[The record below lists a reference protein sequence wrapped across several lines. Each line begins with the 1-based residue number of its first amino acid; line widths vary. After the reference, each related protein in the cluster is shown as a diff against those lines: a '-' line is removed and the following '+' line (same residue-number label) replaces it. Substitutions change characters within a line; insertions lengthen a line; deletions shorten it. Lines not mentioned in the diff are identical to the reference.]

1 MRTGRR
7 AELLLEMAMR
17 RLGFVF
23 VLMTVLLLSACN
35 LTRSPAASNPSV
47 TEIPLVIASPTFV
60 FDRSTVT
67 LTAPVPLTPVTGPIE
82 GINPACPP
90 PPGWI
95 PYAVQAGDSLGLL
108 AMQTN
113 SSIGELVTANCLAD
127 PDQIYSGQVLFL
139 PRQPAP
145 QG

>member
-1 MRTGRR
+1 
-7 AELLLEMAMR
+7 MR
-17 RLGFVF
+17 RLWFIFIPVA
-23 VLMTVLLLSACN
+23 VLLLSACN
-35 LTRSPAASNPSV
+35 LTRSPAASNPRV

-60 FDRSTVT
+60 FDRTTVT
-67 LTAPVPLTPVTGPIE
+67 LTAPAPLTPVTGPIE

-95 PYAVQAGDSLGLL
+95 PYTVQSGDSLGLL
-108 AMQTN
+108 AVQTN
-113 SSIGELVTANCLAD
+113 SSIAELVTANCLAD

-139 PRQPAP
+139 PRQPTP